1 MKILI
6 SGMMKVQA
14 RAPRPGFFGSGIVA
28 LNEALT
34 QLKHKVDWRKIEYNE
49 DLRQYDLLILG
60 LGALG
65 DFSNSFLYQIIR
77 ASEYDNV
84 LFLIDDWRA
93 NGALRGIRDNDIF
106 REFLFKNA
114 TGKHVDPAIIKKD
127 QKLLEKLREKMFRR
141 KTNLIGSF
149 FEFGDRKIILEDT
162 PFKSTFSYDP
172 SSFLY
177 KYRLLKED
185 IEPPSS
191 RIKRWIYGSLGDHHR
206 WEKKLGAEWPIVCHM
221 RKHGNFL
228 TEPALI
234 REYAKSTGVL
244 APMYQASGSGW
255 WRPRYIHAA
264 RVRTPMHGD
273 ESECS
278 GFGKD
283 YYWSVGHI
291 EGMSK
296 KQRREFAELQHTLVM
311 KAVPSWND
319 TKANINEI
327 MCEHAR

>member
-1 MKILI
+1 MKVLI

-28 LNEALT
+28 LHEALV
-34 QLKHKVDWRKIEYNE
+34 QLKHTVEWRKLEYNE
-49 DLRQYDLLILG
+49 NLRQYDLLILG

-106 REFLFKNA
+106 RDFLFKMA
-114 TGKHVDPAIIKKD
+114 TGRHVDPAVVKKD
-127 QKLLEKLREKMFRR
+127 RKLLEKLREKMFRQ

-162 PFKSTFSYDP
+162 PFEDVHSYDP

-177 KYRLLKED
+177 KYRLQKEKL
-185 IEPPSS
+185 EQPSS

-206 WEKKLGAEWPIVCHM
+206 WVKKLGTTWPVVCHM

-228 TEPALI
+228 TEPELL
-234 REYAKSTGVL
+234 REYVKSAAML

-264 RVRTPMHGD
+264 YSRTPMYGD
-273 ESECS
+273 WTESV
-278 GFGKD
+278 GFGRG
-283 YYWSVGHI
+283 YWEPVQEI
-291 EGMSK
+291 ERLSNK
-296 KQRREFAELQHTLVM
+296 ERREFAEVQHKCVM
-311 KAVPSWND
+311 KAIPSWAE
-319 TKANINEI
+319 TKDRINSI
-327 MCEHAR
+327 VCQHAR